1 MLEKGKQRE
10 EEKELEMDKREDT
23 EKGTPIFLYL
33 AAEVPCRITAINKKG
48 EHGAVTNPGD
58 ICEGKPTCS

>member
-23 EKGTPIFLYL
+23 EKGTPIFS
-33 AAEVPCRITAINKKG
+33 VSCGRGTMQDHGHQQKG
-48 EHGAVTNPGD
+48 RARSSNE
-58 ICEGKPTCS
+58 SR